1 MVMVCGSDKRRR
13 AKKGEYLK
21 REDVC
26 GWFLCS
32 DSHKF

>member
-26 GWFLCS
+26 G
-32 DSHKF
+32 

>member
-21 REDVC
+21 REDVF
-26 GWFLCS
+26 G
-32 DSHKF
+32 